1 MAKDTNEDQ
10 DEKRSDAEQPTEI
23 ISKDAYYDIRKTIL
37 GKEQVDIGRIRIRP
51 FVTNTANVSVKGGA
65 TVNLGNYES
74 ARVDVMLSVPCYI
87 EEIDEVYEQTKD
99 WVDRMV
105 KKEYDE
111 LSRSAKG

>member
-1 MAKDTNEDQ
+1 MPEDKNEVQDT
-10 DEKRSDAEQPTEI
+10 EQPTEI
-23 ISKDAYYDIRKTIL
+23 ISKEAFHEVRKTIL
-37 GKEQVDIGRIRIRP
+37 GKEQVDTGRIRIRP
-51 FVTNTANVSVKGGA
+51 FVTTPANVSVKAGA

-111 LSRSAKG
+111 LSRSAGK

>member
-1 MAKDTNEDQ
+1 MATDKKEDQ
-10 DEKRSDAEQPTEI
+10 DTEQPTEV
-23 ISKDAYYDIRKTIL
+23 ISKDAYYDVRKTIL

-51 FVTNTANVSVKGGA
+51 FTTTPANVSVKAGA

-87 EEIDEVYEQTKD
+87 EEIDDVYEQTKD

>member
-1 MAKDTNEDQ
+1 MSDDKNEVQDT
-10 DEKRSDAEQPTEI
+10 EQPTEI

-37 GKEQVDIGRIRIRP
+37 GKKQVEIGRIRIRP
-51 FVTNTANVSVKGGA
+51 FVTNPANISVKAGA

-74 ARVDVMLSVPCYI
+74 ARVDVMLSVPCYV

-111 LSRSAKG
+111 LSRSSKG

>member
-1 MAKDTNEDQ
+1 MTDNMDNTEEQ
-10 DEKRSDAEQPTEI
+10 DENKTDQPTEI

-51 FVTNTANVSVKGGA
+51 FVTNTANVSVKAGA

-74 ARVDVMLSVPCYI
+74 ARVDVMLSVPCYV

-111 LSRSAKG
+111 LSRSAGK